1 MYHCTLFIE
10 DTAILKGEIETDN
23 NLKGPLSP
31 DSLLTNVQ
39 RKIPNQYFNP
49 PNSQFTETT
58 QRKRDDGLKK
68 ETCRYSVGNESSLAQ
83 MPDSF
88 APLQRHRLWF
98 DQFPRGAQRIALPPS
113 KLLSPVSLSLSLSL
127 SLCLVAASASITDEL
142 GRFSTEE
149 EEEEENSEKQ
159 ETEEIERKI
168 KKQIEGMS
176 MRVVGRGER
185 REERGVRRGS
195 LGYTWQRGPR
205 ILMVSRSRGD
215 VTRCVGV
222 RGHRERER
230 ERRDRAGK
238 NGQRDR
244 DG

>member
-127 SLCLVAASASITDEL
+127 SLSAWLPHLRQLQTNLAGSPQRRRRRRRTA
-142 GRFSTEE
+142 R
-149 EEEEENSEKQ
+149 N
-159 ETEEIERKI
+159 
-168 KKQIEGMS
+168 KKQ
-176 MRVVGRGER
+176 R
-185 REERGVRRGS
+185 R
-195 LGYTWQRGPR
+195 
-205 ILMVSRSRGD
+205 
-215 VTRCVGV
+215 
-222 RGHRERER
+222 
-230 ERRDRAGK
+230 
-238 NGQRDR
+238 
-244 DG
+244 